1 MSHLT
6 KTNNLNYLTEPTFN
20 KAKLLFILSFENEGH
35 KISFSKYYTLKV
47 EMKDFNILIDAK
59 SFLIFQ

>member
-6 KTNNLNYLTEPTFN
+6 KTNNLNSLTEPTFN
-20 KAKLLFILSFENEGH
+20 KAKLLFILSFENEED